1 MANSKVRVAPDGL
14 SVHWPMDGWRGEVV
28 ARFDHEG
35 KSYAVR
41 RTTAEERARGAGD
54 RVCLVDSAG
63 EPLTHW
69 NQPDFCAREAER
81 LEARARLFARAGRAI
96 ARSRR

>member
-1 MANSKVRVAPDGL
+1 MSDSEVKVAPDGL
-14 SVHWPMDGWRGEVV
+14 SVHRPNDGWRGQVV

-35 KSYAVR
+35 KSYMVR
-41 RTTAEERARGAGD
+41 RTTGEERARGAGD

-69 NQPDFCAREAER
+69 NPPDFCAREAER
-81 LEARARLFARAGRAI
+81 LEARARLFAHAGRVI
-96 ARSRR
+96 ARNRR